1 MAIETH
7 ARPLGVRPEVVLDD
21 GQLHTLQVLADYD
34 LGRVRSRLLREGAM
48 PASWLDDAILEFRRY
63 LGLRAL
69 EGQPLLMFSKQ
80 IDDVWHACLLFSR
93 VYADL
98 CQQAF
103 GQFVHH
109 EPADGPEPDLE
120 ARWREFEAAYRRV
133 YGEPHR
139 LWRMGRASEHT
150 GDHA

>member
-1 MAIETH
+1 MISA
-7 ARPLGVRPEVVLDD
+7 ACGAACCVRALCRQA
-21 GQLHTLQVLADYD
+21 GSTTLCWSFAD
-34 LGRVRSRLLREGAM
+34 
-48 PASWLDDAILEFRRY
+48 

-80 IDDVWHACLLFSR
+80 IDDVWHTCLLFSR
-93 VYADL
+93 LYADL

-120 ARWREFEAAYRRV
+120 ARWQEFEAAYRRV

-139 LWRMGRASEHT
+139 LWRMGRAGEHT
-150 GDHA
+150 GDDA